1 MRVGETRRSTLA
13 AVAITATLALGCSA
27 TAGVT
32 PVREVDVDAKA
43 GESLERMSAFLG
55 KAKALSVTLDIGYD
69 IMQAW
74 GQKIEFGETRVLTV
88 RRPDRLRVDTTGR
101 DGSRSGVVFDGSQI
115 AVFDIDDDVYAT
127 TPQPGDL
134 DDAIAHF
141 IDDLGMHLP
150 MATLAQGRLAKEAPD
165 WVNEIHY
172 VETATIAG
180 VPCDHVALNGDWED
194 VQIWIARGE
203 RPLPQRIVITYTRA
217 EGQPQFR
224 AQFSEWNLAPRIGD
238 DVFAFTPPEGAAKIP
253 FRPRG
258 LTSQA
263 PGGSA
268 P

>member
-1 MRVGETRRSTLA
+1 MRLGEARRSTLA

-43 GESLERMSAFLG
+43 GESLERMSAFFAQ
-55 KAKALSVTLDIGYD
+55 AKALSVTLDVGYD
-69 IMQAW
+69 IMQTW
-74 GQKIEFGETRVLTV
+74 GQKIEFGETRALTI

-101 DGSRSGVVFDGSQI
+101 DGSRTGVVFDGSQI
-115 AVFDIDDDVYAT
+115 AVFDVDEGVYAT

-134 DDAIAHF
+134 DAAIAHF
-141 IDDLGMHLP
+141 VDDLGMHLP
-150 MATLAQGRLAKEAPD
+150 MANLAQGRLAKEAPD
-165 WVNEIHY
+165 WVNEIRY
-172 VETATIAG
+172 VETATIGG
-180 VPCDHVALNGDWED
+180 VPCDHVALSGDWED
-194 VQIWIARGE
+194 VQLWIARGE

-224 AQFSEWNLAPRIGD
+224 AQFSGWDLAPRIGD
-238 DVFAFTPPEGAAKIP
+238 GVFTFTPPEGSSKIP
-253 FRPRG
+253 FRPRR

-263 PGGSA
+263 PGESA